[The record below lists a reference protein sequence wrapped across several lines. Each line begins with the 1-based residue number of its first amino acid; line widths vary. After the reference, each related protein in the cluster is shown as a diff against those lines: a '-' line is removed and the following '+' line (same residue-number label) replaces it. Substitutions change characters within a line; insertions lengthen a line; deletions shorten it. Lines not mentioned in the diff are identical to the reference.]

1 MAGIPFGIGSPVG
14 HPAQFGQW
22 GVSSSLPSVLQSIQ
36 TVPQQLSQLQQLE
49 YVQQQQVHQLHQI
62 VQVIAQ
68 QIQQLQQTVQ
78 FIPHQLQQL
87 QQQVQAQFQPFGA
100 AISGASGL
108 GVPQSVAGM
117 TGVGGFP
124 GFYPQPGQVM

>member
-14 HPAQFGQW
+14 YPAQFGQW
-22 GVSSSLPSVLQSIQ
+22 GVSSLPSVLQSIQ

-49 YVQQQQVHQLHQI
+49 YVQQQQVQQLQQT

-68 QIQQLQQTVQ
+68 QIQQLQQIVQ

-87 QQQVQAQFQPFGA
+87 YQQVQAQSSPFGA
-100 AISGASGL
+100 GVSGVSGFGL
-108 GVPQSVAGM
+108 PQPVAGM
-117 TGVGGFP
+117 SGLVGSP
-124 GFYPQPGQVM
+124 AFYSQPGQVM